1 MMDMTSVQKRKN
13 LLGGEEIP
21 QEKESPQ
28 KVSLTVEGFLTK
40 MGIEWEKRGKATYV
54 YPDSLPQV
62 KEILEKIPNPGEN
75 EYIIIPLGNNQGYS
89 VFIMVTRRA
98 TSLRISYGRNSIPFA
113 TSLVSIVSK
122 LEKVAKEIG
131 LDTKKSGKNLLE

>member
-1 MMDMTSVQKRKN
+1 MTSVQKRKN

-40 MGIEWEKRGKATYV
+40 MGIEWEKRGKATYI

-62 KEILEKIPNPGEN
+62 KEILGKIPLSQEG
-75 EYIIIPLGNNQGYS
+75 EYIIIPLGSYGSYN

-98 TSLRISYGRNSIPFA
+98 TSLRISYGRNSIPY
-113 TSLVSIVSK
+113 TSSLSTIIQK
-122 LEKVAKEIG
+122 LEKVTKELGIEG
-131 LDTKKSGKNLLE
+131 RKNGKDLLG